1 MATIKVE
8 TISGKFGRFQ
18 DEENSEGA
26 FSEFGKNSSGGI
38 EIMPNS

>member
-8 TISGKFGRFQ
+8 TIPGKFRKFS

-26 FSEFGKNSSGGI
+26 VSEYGRNSLGGI